1 MSDLAIIPTVE
12 TRPEGRPSKYDPA
25 YCDQI
30 ILHMADGSS
39 AASFAAE
46 IGVSRATINVWADAH
61 PEFLEALGIAKAKCA
76 SWWEKQGRAVAQ
88 SGGGPGQGTM
98 IAFGLKNMGRED
110 WQEKV
115 ALVGGD
121 PASGDK
127 PIQVMDVS
135 DLSPDQLA
143 ALASIKVPGE

>member
-1 MSDLAIIPTVE
+1 
-12 TRPEGRPSKYDPA
+12 
-25 YCDQI
+25 
-30 ILHMADGSS
+30 MADGSS

-61 PEFLEALGIAKAKCA
+61 PEFLEALGVAKSKCA
-76 SWWEKQGRAVAQ
+76 AWWEKVGRTVAEK
-88 SGGGPGQGTM
+88 GGAPGQSTM
-98 IAFGLKNMGRED
+98 ITFGLKNMGRED

-127 PIQVMDVS
+127 PIQTL
-135 DLSPDQLA
+135 DLSVATPEQLE
-143 ALASIKVPGE
+143 ALAGLKLVGE